1 MKKTIAIISIS
12 FLLSS
17 CAILDTM
24 KLAKFDANEYRSV
37 VDLRSYAQIVTPYC
51 EEEYFDYDLVMQL
64 HMLSTSMFNYV
75 QFLPNNSDTI
85 EMTRAL
91 HHLVQQFKA
100 KYDTDGYASANY
112 CRLKLQQIERSA
124 RRIQEA
130 IGGKNR

>member
-75 QFLPNNSDTI
+75 Q
-85 EMTRAL
+85 
-91 HHLVQQFKA
+91 
-100 KYDTDGYASANY
+100 
-112 CRLKLQQIERSA
+112 
-124 RRIQEA
+124 
-130 IGGKNR
+130 

>member
-37 VDLRSYAQIVTPYC
+37 VDLRSYAQIVTPFC
-51 EEEYFDYDLVMQL
+51 EEQIFDYELVMRL

-75 QFLPNNSDTI
+75 QFLPNNDDTI
-85 EMTRAL
+85 EMVKAL
-91 HHLVQQFKA
+91 HEIVQQFKT
-100 KYDTDGYASANY
+100 KYDTQGFVSNNY
-112 CRLKLQQIERSA
+112 CRLKLQQIERST

-130 IGGKNR
+130 IGSKNR